1 MNILGID
8 VGGSGIK
15 GAIVNTENG
24 VLLTERLRLKT
35 PQPALPD
42 NVGKTIRTI
51 VKNLQWEGPIG
62 VGFPAAI
69 QNGIVRTATNIDSS
83 WIGANADKIF
93 SETTKNP
100 TITLNDADA
109 AGLAEMNFGAGQNNK
124 GVVILITVGT
134 GIGTV
139 IFSNG
144 GLLPNTELGHIYLK
158 NGLIAENYAS
168 DAVRK
173 NEALKWKKW
182 GQRFNQYLQTLEDL
196 FWPNLFILGGGASK
210 KFDKFSEVLSIRTKI
225 VPAQLLNNAGII
237 GAAMAARRLV

>member
-15 GAIVNTENG
+15 GAIVNTEKG
-24 VLLTERLRLKT
+24 VLLTERIRVKT

-51 VKNLQWEGPIG
+51 VKNLQWDGPIG

-69 QNGIVRTATNIDSS
+69 QNGIVKTATNIDSS
-83 WIGANADKIF
+83 WVGANADKIF
-93 SETTKNP
+93 LEKTKNS

-109 AGLAEMNFGAGQNNK
+109 AGLAEMKFGAGQNNN

-139 IFSNG
+139 IFSHG
-144 GLLPNTELGHIYLK
+144 ELLPNTELGHIYLE

-182 GQRFNQYLQTLEDL
+182 GQRFNTYLQTLEDL

-210 KFDKFSEVLSIRTKI
+210 KFDKFSEVLSNRTKI

-237 GAAMAARRLV
+237 GAAIAARRIV